1 MNIVIGVADMKTSA
15 DPEATLVTYA
25 LGSCIGVTLYD
36 PVAKVGGLLH
46 FMLPES
52 QIDLEKS
59 LKMPA
64 MFADTGL
71 PILFREAYK
80 LGAEKQRI
88 RVKIAGGSQI
98 LDNSNFF
105 NIGRRNYLTLRK
117 ILWANQILIKGEDV
131 GGQQNRTLRLEIAT
145 GKVWVKTSGDGEKE
159 L

>member
-1 MNIVIGVADMKTSA
+1 MKTSS

-59 LKMPA
+59 LRMPA
-64 MFADTGL
+64 MFADTGIPL
-71 PILFREAYK
+71 LFREAYK

-105 NIGRRNYLTLRK
+105 NIGRRNYLTLQK
-117 ILWANQILIKGEDV
+117 ILWASQVLIKAEDV
-131 GGQQNRTLRLEIAT
+131 GGQQNRRLRLEISS